1 MKKIRWG
8 IIGVGDVTEVK
19 SGPALYKAE
28 HSELVAVMRRTAD
41 KAEDFA
47 KRHNVARWYDDADA
61 LINDPDVDVVYI
73 ATPPNVHKEY
83 ALKVAAAGKD
93 VYSEKPLSL
102 SYPDCQ
108 EMISACKDAGV
119 NLWGA
124 YYRRSQERFLK
135 IKTLLDDDAIGQIH
149 SVSTRLFKKPIVPA
163 DTKTSELPWRVLPE
177 ISGGGIFVDMGSHT
191 LDLLD
196 FYLGPITEAK
206 GMATNQQGYYPAEDT
221 VSAMFTFESGVIGS
235 GLWNFT
241 TDVEIDETILVG
253 TKGTISFSSFD
264 DSPIKL
270 VSSKGEQEFN
280 IPYPEHVHQPLVESI
295 ISELN
300 NIGQCPSSAESSART
315 SWVIDEVLASYRQNE
330 KL

>member
-19 SGPALYKAE
+19 SGPALYKSE
-28 HSELVAVMRRTAD
+28 HSELVAVMRRSAD

-47 KRHNVARWYDDADA
+47 KRHNVTRWYDDADA

-73 ATPPNVHKEY
+73 STPPHVHKEY
-83 ALKVAAAGKD
+83 TLKVAAAGKD

-102 SYPDCQ
+102 TFEDCQ
-108 EMISACKDAGV
+108 EMISVCKDAGV
-119 NLWGA
+119 NLWSA
-124 YYRRSQERFLK
+124 YYRRAQTRFLK
-135 IKTLLDDDAIGQIH
+135 IKELLDNDAIGKVH
-149 SVSTRLFKKPIVPA
+149 SVSTRLLKKPLVEANTDEA
-163 DTKTSELPWRVLPE
+163 DLPWRVLPE
-177 ISGGGIFVDMGSHT
+177 YSGGGIFVDMGSHT

-206 GMATNQQGYYPAEDT
+206 GLATNQLGSYPAEDT
-221 VSAMFTFESGVIGS
+221 VSALFQFESGAIGS
-235 GLWNFT
+235 GLWDFT
-241 TDVEIDETILVG
+241 TDVEVDETILVG

-270 VSSKGEQEFN
+270 LTKQGEQEFS

-295 ISELN
+295 ISE
-300 NIGQCPSSAESSART
+300 IHGTGRCPSTAESAART
-315 SWVIDEVLASYRQNE
+315 TWVMDQVLASYRSSS
-330 KL
+330 